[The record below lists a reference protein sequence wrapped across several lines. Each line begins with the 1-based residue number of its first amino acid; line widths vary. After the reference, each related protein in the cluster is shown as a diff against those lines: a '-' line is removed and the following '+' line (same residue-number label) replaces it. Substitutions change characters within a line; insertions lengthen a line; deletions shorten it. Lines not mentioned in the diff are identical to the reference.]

1 MIQKFCIHL
10 FEINH
15 LVYRQI
21 FHQKKTFNSQFSC
34 VEVSFTEEKSKPL
47 KIKDKLDI
55 NLVIS

>member
-1 MIQKFCIHL
+1 MIQKFCINL

-21 FHQKKTFNSQFSC
+21 FHQKKTFNLEFSC
-34 VEVSFTEEKSKPL
+34 VEVCFTDEKSKPL

-55 NLVIS
+55 TLVIS